1 MREFYCGEEQ
11 IYIDTLVLKVSR
23 PAKHITFQK
32 KKKKEKRKKSSL
44 VHFHFS
50 SHSKQYEDII
60 LCI

>member
-32 KKKKEKRKKSSL
+32 KKNKKKKKKRKEKKEFIGSFSL
-44 VHFHFS
+44 
-50 SHSKQYEDII
+50 
-60 LCI
+60 

>member
-32 KKKKEKRKKSSL
+32 KKKRKEKKEFIGSFSL
-44 VHFHFS
+44 
-50 SHSKQYEDII
+50 
-60 LCI
+60 

>member
-32 KKKKEKRKKSSL
+32 KKKKKREKR
-44 VHFHFS
+44 VHWFIFTLAAIRNNM
-50 SHSKQYEDII
+50 KT
-60 LCI
+60 

>member
-32 KKKKEKRKKSSL
+32 KKKNKIEKR
-44 VHFHFS
+44 FHWFIFTLAAIRNNM
-50 SHSKQYEDII
+50 KT
-60 LCI
+60 